1 MMHTCDMIEQ
11 YQIAV
16 DREVPPG
23 IYEHYKGG
31 RYEVIGVARFSED
44 PHQEFVVYKML
55 YESRLEPEG
64 TPLPAGTLW
73 IRPKKMFAESFIDA
87 QGNPVKRFKKIS

>member
-1 MMHTCDMIEQ
+1 MEEVAIEHRVVEDGD
-11 YQIAV
+11 IT
-16 DREVPPG
+16 PG

-44 PHQEFVVYKML
+44 PHQQSVIYKSL

-64 TPLPAGTLW
+64 IILPVGTLW
-73 IRPKKMFAESFIDA
+73 YRPKKMFTETFTDTFGK
-87 QGNPVKRFKKIS
+87 QVKRFKKVS